1 MEEKNK
7 IIIYKP
13 QIGNIEFRIKLDKE
27 TVWLNQ
33 EQIAQLFAIDRS
45 VITKHLRNI
54 FNSGELKK
62 SSVCAFFA
70 HTAKD
75 GKIYKTQFY
84 SLDAII
90 SVGYRVNSKKATQF
104 RIWATKI
111 LRDYLLKGYVVNE
124 KRLTEAREK
133 FYELQNAVNFLEK
146 KSKIKSLKG
155 QEQGI
160 LTLLADYSR
169 TLTLLEQYDRRK
181 IKGRKGEKSKFI
193 LGYEFCLDIIKQ
205 LKKELIL
212 RKEAGHIFGSE
223 MDHRFEGVIKSL
235 YQTFGGK
242 QLYRTIEDKSAHLL
256 YLTIKDHPFV
266 DGNKRIASFLFVYFL
281 DKSGYLY
288 RTTGEKKIN
297 DNTLTALSILIA
309 ESSPKEK
316 DQMVALITQL
326 LK

>member
-13 QIGNIEFRIKLDKE
+13 QIGNIELRIKLDKE

-33 EQIAQLFAIDRS
+33 EQIAQLFAVERS

-54 FNSGELKK
+54 FDSGELKK

-75 GKIYKTQFY
+75 GKTYKTQFY

-104 RIWATKI
+104 RVWATKT

-124 KRLTEAREK
+124 KRLAEVKEK
-133 FYELQNAVNFLEK
+133 FYELQNAVSFLEK
-146 KSKIKSLKG
+146 KSKSKTLRG
-155 QEQGI
+155 QEQEI

-181 IKGRKGEKSKFI
+181 IKERKGEKSKFV
-193 LGYEFCLDIIKQ
+193 LGYDFCLDIIKQ

-212 RKEAGHIFGSE
+212 RKEAGHIFGNE
-223 MDHRFEGVIKSL
+223 MDHRFECVIKGL

-242 QLYRTIEDKSAHLL
+242 QLYRTVEDKSAHLL
-256 YLTIKDHPFV
+256 YLTIKDHPFI

-288 RTTGEKKIN
+288 RLTGERKIN

-309 ESSPKEK
+309 ESLPKEK
-316 DQMVALITQL
+316 NQMVALISQL
-326 LK
+326 LR